1 MSVPL
6 EERYTDLRKLCDK
19 VEPKLFDSLSWILV
33 LNLDLI
39 PEEDI
44 KASPN
49 LLFSYNL
56 MYGNVDEAKSIAAEI
71 KKSDRPNARYYQEMI
86 NIDPDLSKTLEISR
100 SFFSLA
106 LRRIEVASKLGI
118 KQY

>member
-1 MSVPL
+1 MSTPL
-6 EERYTDLRKLCDK
+6 EERYTDLQNLCDK
-19 VEPKLFDSLSWILV
+19 IEPKLFDPLSWLLV

-44 KASPN
+44 KANPN

-56 MYGNVDEAKSIAAEI
+56 MYGKVDEARKIAEEIAKS
-71 KKSDRPNARYYQEMI
+71 KRPNAKYYQEVLGL
-86 NIDPDLSKTLEISR
+86 DPDLSKTLEISIT
-100 SFFSLA
+100 FFSLA
-106 LRRIEVASKLGI
+106 LRRIEVAAKLGI

>member
-1 MSVPL
+1 MSTPL
-6 EERYTDLRKLCDK
+6 EERYTDLQKLCDK

-44 KASPN
+44 KANLN

-56 MYGNVDEAKSIAAEI
+56 MYGKVDEAKSIADKI
-71 KKSDRPNARYYQEMI
+71 SKSNRPNAKYYQEMLS
-86 NIDPDLSKTLEISR
+86 IDPDLAKTIEISTI
-100 SFFSLA
+100 FFSLA
-106 LRRIEVASKLGI
+106 LRRIEVAAKLGI
-118 KQY
+118 KQF

>member
-6 EERYTDLRKLCDK
+6 EERYTDLQKLCDR

-39 PEEDI
+39 PVEDI
-44 KASPN
+44 KANPN

-56 MYGNVDEAKSIAAEI
+56 MYGKVDEAKNIADELS
-71 KKSDRPNARYYQEMI
+71 KSDRPNAKYYQEML
-86 NIDPDLSKTLEISR
+86 NIDPDLSKTSDIGQT
-100 SFFSLA
+100 FFSLA
-106 LRRIEVASKLGI
+106 LRRIEVAAKLGI